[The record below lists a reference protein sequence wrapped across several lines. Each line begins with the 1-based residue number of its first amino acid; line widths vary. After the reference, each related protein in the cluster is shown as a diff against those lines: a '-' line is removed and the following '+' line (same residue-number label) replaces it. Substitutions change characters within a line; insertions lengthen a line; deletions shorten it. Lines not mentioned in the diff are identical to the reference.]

1 MEGKVFFFFLNI
13 NVKLHFQKAKWAV
26 AFQVAKE
33 NIRTKRCE
41 CFSLSFFR
49 YNWENPNFLY
59 FLTQPFYKNIY
70 FHVFPVWMKGP
81 KDLGLGIR
89 IMYRFFGLIF
99 IVNFVGTNPNYM
111 KFFFL
116 TRNYMNLFFCCC
128 CCFFYFLF

>member
-1 MEGKVFFFFLNI
+1 MWNHLSFFKAKSVLKKNINLKSLFFFFFNRQTEWKAKCFFFFFNI

-81 KDLGLGIR
+81 KDLGLGTR
-89 IMYRFFGLIF
+89 IMYRFF
-99 IVNFVGTNPNYM
+99 
-111 KFFFL
+111 FFL
-116 TRNYMNLFFCCC
+116 PN
-128 CCFFYFLF
+128 FYC

>member
-1 MEGKVFFFFLNI
+1 MEGKVFFFFFFFNI

-59 FLTQPFYKNIY
+59 FLTQPFYKKFY

-81 KDLGLGIR
+81 KDLGLGMR
-89 IMYRFFGLIF
+89 IMYRFFFFCLIF
-99 IVNFVGTNPNYM
+99 IVNFVGTNPI
-111 KFFFL
+111 FFF
-116 TRNYMNLFFCCC
+116 FFNRQTEWKAK
-128 CCFFYFLF
+128 CFFFF